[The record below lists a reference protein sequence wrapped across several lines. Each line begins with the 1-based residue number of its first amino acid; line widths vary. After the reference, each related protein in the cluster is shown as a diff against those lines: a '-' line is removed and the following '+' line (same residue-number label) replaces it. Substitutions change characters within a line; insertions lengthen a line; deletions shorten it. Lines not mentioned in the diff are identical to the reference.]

1 MGTKTHL
8 PDGSIER
15 GSAVQRHL
23 ARTLEAT
30 DGVHV
35 VVSYSM
41 GDITVSAGSVEAVAR
56 VLELADEY
64 DCTVSGDLPDKGHIY
79 PGTGRVSLLL
89 EL

>member
-1 MGTKTHL
+1 MGTKAYL

-23 ARTLEAT
+23 ARELEST
-30 DGVHV
+30 DDVHI
-35 VVSYSM
+35 VVSYSS
-41 GDITVSAGSVEAVAR
+41 GGITLAAGTVEAVAR

-64 DCTVSGDLPDKGHIY
+64 DAEVSGDLPDSGHIY
-79 PGTGRVSLLL
+79 PGTGRVSLLV